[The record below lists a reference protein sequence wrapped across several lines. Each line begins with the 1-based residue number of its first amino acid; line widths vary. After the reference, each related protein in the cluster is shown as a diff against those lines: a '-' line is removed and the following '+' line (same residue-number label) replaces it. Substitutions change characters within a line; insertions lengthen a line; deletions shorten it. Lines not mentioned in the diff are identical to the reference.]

1 MLRVVR
7 AVLAAATAVQR
18 AVMAAWALID
28 EMQVLFFK
36 N

>member
-1 MLRVVR
+1 MMRVVR
-7 AVLAAATAVQR
+7 VVLAAAA
-18 AVMAAWALID
+18 AAWALID